1 MPVGILTNMM
11 RLREKFIKEVIPAM
25 RQSFGYKSS
34 MAVPR
39 IEKVVLNTGFGRLV
53 VGKTGDEPKK
63 IVDAI
68 IGDLTLIG
76 GQRVMGTTAKKSIA
90 AFKTRQGMLIGACVT
105 LRGQRMYDFL
115 ERLINIA
122 LPRSRDFQGIDP
134 KSVDQSGNL
143 TVAFKE
149 HIAFPEILPEKTRAI
164 FGFETTI
171 VTTAK
176 SQKEGLELLK
186 LMGFPIKH

>member
-1 MPVGILTNMM
+1 M
-11 RLREKFIKEVIPAM
+11 RLKEKFIKEVVPAM
-25 RQSFGYKSS
+25 QEKFGYKSS
-34 MAVPR
+34 MAVPK
-39 IEKVVLNTGFGRLV
+39 IKKVVLNTGFGRLV
-53 VGKTGDEPKK
+53 VSKTGDEPKK

-68 IGDLTLIG
+68 VGDLTLIS
-76 GQRVMGTTAKKSIA
+76 GQKVMATKAKKAIS
-90 AFKTRQGMLIGACVT
+90 AFKTRQGMLIGACCT

-134 KSVDQSGNL
+134 KSVDRGGNL
-143 TVAFKE
+143 TVALKE

-164 FGFETTI
+164 FGFEITI

-176 SQKEGLELLK
+176 DQKEGLALLK
-186 LMGFPIKH
+186 LIGFPIKQ